1 MADIKDLREKMAK
14 IATEARAK
22 LSEVTDNT
30 PEDRAAEIEREFD
43 AMMADHDKLSE
54 RAARLEKAEKALRA
68 AEAPA
73 DISKRPTFEERSAP
87 AIDQGEVV
95 DYRHA
100 FYEMIANGGIDGL
113 DNEVRKV
120 LRQSEVRAQTAGT
133 TTAGGY
139 TVPTELA
146 SFIEKS
152 MIASGPMYGDQLFT
166 VINTTGGNTFNIP
179 TVDDTAVTAGAHTEG
194 GTVTDDGGKD
204 VTFGQKTLGAYAFNS
219 EWVRWSAELNV
230 DSVLNMESLLGE
242 LLGERL
248 GRIANSK
255 LTTGSGSSDVEGI
268 VTNSAAGKTAAATNA
283 VTADE
288 IIDLVHSVDPAYR
301 SAASTA
307 IMMDDTT
314 LAAVRKL
321 KDGNGNYL
329 WQMGNYQAG
338 VPQSLLGYNVVVNQD
353 MAGIGDGA
361 SSKVMLFGDM
371 SKFYVRKVGAPSLY
385 VARERFAPDFGIL
398 GYIRFDGVLTNT
410 AAIKHLALAAS

>member
-1 MADIKDLREKMAK
+1 MADIKDLREKMAH

-22 LSEVTDNT
+22 LSEVTDET
-30 PEDRAAEIEREFD
+30 PEERAAEVEREFD
-43 AMMADHDKLSE
+43 AMMADHDKLSA
-54 RAARLEKAEKALRA
+54 RAERLEKAEAALRA
-68 AEAPA
+68 ADAPA
-73 DISKRPTFEERSAP
+73 DISKRPTFEQRSAP
-87 AIDQGEVV
+87 AIDHGEIV

-100 FYEMIANGGIDGL
+100 FYEMVSNGGVDGL
-113 DNEVRKV
+113 DNEVRQV
-120 LRQSEVRAQTAGT
+120 LRQGEARAQTAGT
-133 TTAGGY
+133 NSAGGF

-146 SFIEKS
+146 TFIEKS
-152 MIASGPMYGDQLFT
+152 MIASGPMYGDQYFT
-166 VINTTGGNTFNIP
+166 TINTTAGNTFNIP
-179 TVDDTAVTAGAHTEG
+179 TVDDTTVTAEAHTEG
-194 GTVTDDGGKD
+194 TQPTDDGGKD
-204 VTFGQKTLGAYAFNS
+204 ATFAQKTLNAYAFNS
-219 EWVRWSAELNV
+219 EWVRWSAELNM

-268 VTNSAAGKTAAATNA
+268 VTNSAAGVTAAATGA
-283 VTADE
+283 ITADE
-288 IIDLVHSVDPAYR
+288 IIDLIHSVDPAYR
-301 SAASTA
+301 ASPNSA
-307 IMMDDTT
+307 IMMNDST

-338 VPQSLLGYNVVVNQD
+338 VPQTLLGYNVVVNQD
-353 MAGIGDGA
+353 MDSLAA
-361 SSKVMLFGDM
+361 AKKVMLFGDM

-410 AAIKHLALAAS
+410 AAIKHLITAAS